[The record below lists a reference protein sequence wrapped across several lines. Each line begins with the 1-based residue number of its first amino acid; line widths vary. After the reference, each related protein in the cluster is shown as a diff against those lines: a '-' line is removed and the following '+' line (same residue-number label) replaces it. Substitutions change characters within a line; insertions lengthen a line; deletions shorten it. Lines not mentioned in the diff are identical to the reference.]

1 MDKDPTSSDELPP
14 ETDSTAA
21 AEEPK
26 QEPEV
31 PSSPPEKPV
40 KAEESEEETA
50 PKKPVAKQAEAEAEP
65 KVEEKT
71 EEPAFVSEG
80 DSGIDLSALQGFDF
94 GTSWSE
100 SKPLGGGG
108 KSFDR
113 RPGRGSRPPRGDRSD
128 RKDRRSFKPGG
139 FRKGPRRDDRD
150 QGGRPDRQGQ
160 GSRHQGRPDI
170 PKKVVEVS
178 FYPEENGFKAL
189 CKALRISTI
198 TYELFD
204 IARTILEKDERF
216 YMIIRPVDAKGAP
229 DEEACL
235 YVSEADGIPFQF
247 KDAAL
252 QHALA
257 NCLDHF
263 FTSETKEVE
272 PPSGSFSAIRKCGF
286 TGELLGPPNFH
297 RIQKIMADHHASRL
311 SNMPYAKF
319 ESRIESVTEEEV
331 IAEWLEKM
339 KTQTSYTLKEE
350 FGEAR
355 GFEDGE
361 TARAFIKANLADKLV
376 LELKSARVEGSQ
388 ISKVKDG
395 LLRANLEFSWERQ
408 KRFPLDTANLLRG
421 RLRRKK
427 FALYKKGSKGVSY
440 VCAVKRRFREPNES
454 FSDAIQELLTFLD
467 ANGGMAVKDLSE
479 KYLRFTTVAAE
490 GEEPVVLTDEQQ
502 AKHKAMTMDF
512 QWLLKE
518 GYIAEYSNG
527 TIFAH
532 PPAAPGEGVV
542 PPKAGKPAAKESKPK
557 EPSKAEASPEAAVI
571 ESPAEVATPDESPS
585 KDSDSAPKEDAEPVD
600 EVSKEP
606 APSAEPDEAKESDTE
621 NAEEVAVAEAP
632 EPDVV
637 EVPAESEAPAEEVV
651 PETVT
656 ETVESDEETE
666 APSESSDAP
675 EVVEDKSSKEPEANS
690 EGDTESEDNSEEDK
704 SSEEPEG
711 ESKSAK
717 S

>member
-1 MDKDPTSSDELPP
+1 MDKDPTSSDETNP
-14 ETDSTAA
+14 ETDSSAS

-26 QEPEV
+26 QEPQT
-31 PSSPPEKPV
+31 PASPAEKPV
-40 KAEESEEETA
+40 KAEASEEETA
-50 PKKPVAKQAEAEAEP
+50 KKKPAAKEAKADVEP
-65 KVEEKT
+65 EVEEKT
-71 EEPAFVSEG
+71 EEPAIESEEG
-80 DSGIDLSALQGFDF
+80 SGIDLSALQGFDF

-100 SKPLGGGG
+100 TKPVGGGG

-113 RPGRGSRPPRGDRSD
+113 RPGRGGRPPRGDRSD

-139 FRKGPRRDDRD
+139 FRKGPRSDDRE

-160 GSRHQGRPDI
+160 GRRNPGRPDI

-178 FYPEENGFKAL
+178 FYPEDNGFKAL

-229 DEEACL
+229 NEDGCL
-235 YVSEADGIPFQF
+235 YVSEADGIPFRF
-247 KDAAL
+247 EDAAL
-252 QHALA
+252 QHALT

-297 RIQKIMADHHASRL
+297 RIKKIMADHHASRL

-339 KTQTSYTLKEE
+339 KTQTSYTLKGE

-355 GFEDGE
+355 DFEDGE
-361 TARAFIKANLADKLV
+361 TARAFVKANLADKLV
-376 LELKSARVEGSQ
+376 RELKSARVEGSQ
-388 ISKVKDG
+388 ISKINDG
-395 LLRANLEFSWERQ
+395 LLRANLDFAWDRQ

-421 RLRRKK
+421 RLRRQK

-467 ANGGMAVKDLSE
+467 ANAGMAVKDLSE
-479 KYLRFTTVAAE
+479 KYLGFTTIAAE
-490 GEEPVVLTDEQQ
+490 GEDAIVLTDEQQ

-532 PPAAPGEGVV
+532 PPAGPGQGVV
-542 PPKAGKPAAKESKPK
+542 PPRSDKPAEKK
-557 EPSKAEASPEAAVI
+557 SKAEASKEAVVK
-571 ESPAEVATPDESPS
+571 ESPVADEAKPEETPLEDS
-585 KDSDSAPKEDAEPVD
+585 KPASKETEKPVD
-600 EVSKEP
+600 EEASEP
-606 APSAEPDEAKESDTE
+606 VPSADSEESKKSDAAP
-621 NAEEVAVAEAP
+621 AEEPEEEAVVETPESVVAESTAEP
-632 EPDVV
+632 EASTEEVV
-637 EVPAESEAPAEEVV
+637 SEAPADNAEDDEVAKASDETSDDTEVV
-651 PETVT
+651 
-656 ETVESDEETE
+656 DGEET
-666 APSESSDAP
+666 
-675 EVVEDKSSKEPEANS
+675 KEPESKS
-690 EGDTESEDNSEEDK
+690 EGDAKSEDDSDDDN
-704 SSEEPEG
+704 SSEESEG
-711 ESKSAK
+711 EPKPAK